1 MRYAGLIKDDIVD
14 CDDGI
19 CVSLWMQG
27 CPHHCKGCHN
37 PETWDFNGG
46 IEKTRNKL
54 IDDVISS
61 LTQNGIK
68 RNFSILGGE
77 PLTPENIVDTANIIH
92 NVRNKFK
99 DIKIYLW
106 TGYEFDKLEFEGF
119 RNINNRALR
128 QIKKDVDVVIDGP
141 YKEEL
146 RDTRL
151 LLRGSSNQRILYKGK
166 DF

>member
-128 QIKKDVDVVIDGP
+128 QIKKDVDIVIDGP